1 MGLAAETVET
11 GAVDAV
17 GEVMCGVFLIII
29 ITDGGL
35 ELMVKSES
43 RMIDHQTQDLLETK
57 QMDVCEG

>member
-1 MGLAAETVET
+1 MGLAVETVET

-17 GEVMCGVFLIII
+17 GEVMCGVLIII

-35 ELMVKSES
+35 GLMVKSES
-43 RMIDHQTQDLLETK
+43 RMIDHQTQDLVETK